1 MCMDASQ
8 VFADI
13 KIQRLRITDYINSR
27 ASIKY
32 TNRALVMVWQPVWSH
47 VSWKVQSNL
56 TCTLTDSAQVS
67 CNKKINKK
75 IPLHLTV

>member
-13 KIQRLRITDYINSR
+13 KIQRLRFTDDINNRAGIKYINR
-27 ASIKY
+27 
-32 TNRALVMVWQPVWSH
+32 TLVMVWQPVWSH
-47 VSWKVQSNL
+47 VSRKVQSNL

-67 CNKKINKK
+67 CKKNNKK